1 MLVLYGQSVPPALY
15 QSIRAQLEARI
26 QSGALPPGSRLPTE
40 AELQHEHG
48 VSRATAQRVLNE
60 LAQAGLAV
68 RSRGRGTH
76 VADGAQLV
84 NLVRYLNPQLG
95 DAGIPGTHRIL
106 SASVVPAAKAL
117 VELPGVDDDAAV
129 NQLVRLKYNATDE
142 PIAIEAQAI
151 PFALAPSLLDEDL
164 AHLTTH
170 GYFTEKEVPLSRTR
184 MYVDPVNIDPGN
196 AELLE
201 IESGLAVIRWR
212 RLTWLANGG
221 LAESAAIYLRPGMNE
236 FYVEYTTPSP

>member
-1 MLVLYGQSVPPALY
+1 VSPALY

-26 QSGALPPGSRLPTE
+26 QSGDLPPGARLPTE
-40 AELQHEHG
+40 AELQQEHG
-48 VSRATAQRVLNE
+48 VSRATAQRVLND
-60 LAQAGLAV
+60 LAHAGLAV

-95 DAGIPGTHRIL
+95 GVGIPGAHRVL
-106 SASVVPAAKAL
+106 SAGVVPAVKAL
-117 VELPGVDDDAAV
+117 AELPGVDDNAAV
-129 NQLVRLKYNATDE
+129 IQLVRLKYNATDE
-142 PIAIEAQAI
+142 PIATEIQVI

-170 GYFTEKEVPLSRTR
+170 EYFSAKEVSLSRTR
-184 MYVDPVNIDPGN
+184 MYIDPVNIDSAN
-196 AELLE
+196 AELLD
-201 IESGLAVIRWR
+201 IEPGVAVIRWR